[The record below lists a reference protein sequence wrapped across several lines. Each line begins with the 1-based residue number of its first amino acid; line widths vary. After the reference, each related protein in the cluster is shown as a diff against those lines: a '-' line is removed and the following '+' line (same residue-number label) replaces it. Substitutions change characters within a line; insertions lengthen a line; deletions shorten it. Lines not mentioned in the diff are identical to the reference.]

1 MLILLIISFLIPL
14 VYIGHL
20 MSKVDKFMEKGD
32 LMIKDDVISPVAIVL
47 GGSDLAKQI
56 IELLQKNAIP
66 VLTLLEPF
74 LVEQEKNFC
83 YLFALSE
90 NDADNIIL
98 CKVGKK
104 VYNIEKIISICNDRR
119 NDGMFMS
126 EGIYYLPSE
135 DSTAQML
142 YEVVMEDTEVK
153 V

>member
-20 MSKVDKFMEKGD
+20 MSKVDKFVKKGGF
-32 LMIKDDVISPVAIVL
+32 IEDDVISPVAIVL
-47 GGSDLAKQI
+47 GETDLAKQI
-56 IELLQKNAIP
+56 IEHLQKNGIP

-74 LVEQEKNFC
+74 LLEQEQNFC

-90 NDADNIIL
+90 NDVDNIVL

-104 VYNIEKIISICNDRR
+104 VYSIEKIISICNDRR
-119 NDGMFMS
+119 NDGMFIS
-126 EGIYYLPSE
+126 EGISYLPSE
-135 DSTAQML
+135 DVTAQML
-142 YEVVMEDTEVK
+142 YDVVMQENEVL